1 MRQSRRIPGN
11 ILMHVKNISD
21 KQPPNI
27 GLSVI
32 VTNSAFLASLYK
44 IGVQFYA
51 KIGHYFF
58 LTTSLDE
65 AHQMIAK
72 ARESAQVASLPDPKS

>member
-1 MRQSRRIPGN
+1 
-11 ILMHVKNISD
+11 MHVKNISD

-27 GLSVI
+27 GLSVF
-32 VTNSAFLASLYK
+32 VTNSAFLASMYK
-44 IGVQFYA
+44 IGIQFYA

-65 AHQMIAK
+65 AHDMIAK
-72 ARESAQVASLPDPKS
+72 SRAATQPNKIAP